1 MARAQAPAR
10 LDPELVAFFTGHWT
24 GKGKF
29 ATGAPIEADVDFK
42 LTLDSAWLLCE
53 HRDRPPHRYKA
64 TSMLGT
70 DGKTGEF
77 VGFTFDNFHGHRQW
91 KSDGWIGGKLVLS
104 GEFEH
109 FIYERLSDKQ
119 FKMTYETSRGG
130 NRAKR
135 RLRTYPRLRRVRTSP
150 NEGRCS
156 GEVLTKGRRS
166 DEVLWKLGDWLVFTR
181 S

>member
-1 MARAQAPAR
+1 MARAQASAR
-10 LDPELVAFFTGHWT
+10 LDPELVVFFTGHWT
-24 GKGKF
+24 GKGEF

-64 TSMLGT
+64 TSMWGEDLRGT
-70 DGKTGEF
+70 ADSTGVGRGRNGRGQF

-91 KSDGWIGGKLVLS
+91 KSDGWVGGKLVLS

-109 FIYERLSDKQ
+109 FIYERVSDTQ
-119 FKMTYETSRGG
+119 FKMTYETSRDG
-130 NRAKR
+130 
-135 RLRTYPRLRRVRTSP
+135 VS
-150 NEGRCS
+150 
-156 GEVLTKGRRS
+156 
-166 DEVLWKLGDWLVFTR
+166 WKLGDWLVFTR